1 MKVKRTS
8 IADLIRPLREAKERD
23 KDRGARSVE
32 DANLCNDAIITEGIG
47 AGSAG
52 GAGGVTAP
60 AETLPTTMPPRKT
73 TPSPVTITTSPD
85 IPSTTL
91 PGLDKEGAAVLSLP
105 PPEEEVQAGR
115 KLSGERRLRVA
126 KRLREGKSQS
136 LILLTGSEPEDKDNT
151 ASKVREAV
159 HTHVHTSTCTHTHA
173 GKHTQTAVS

>member
-23 KDRGARSVE
+23 KDRDKDRGARSVE
-32 DANLCNDAIITEGIG
+32 DANLCNDAVITEGIG

-85 IPSTTL
+85 IPSAAL
-91 PGLDKEGAAVLSLP
+91 PNLDEAGAAALSLP
-105 PPEEEVQAGR
+105 PPEQEVQAGQ

-126 KRLREGKSQS
+126 KKLREGKSQS
-136 LILLTGSEPEDKDNT
+136 LILLTGSESEDKDST
-151 ASKVREAV
+151 ASKVRVVV
-159 HTHVHTSTCTHTHA
+159 HTQMHTNTSL
-173 GKHTQTAVS
+173 SN